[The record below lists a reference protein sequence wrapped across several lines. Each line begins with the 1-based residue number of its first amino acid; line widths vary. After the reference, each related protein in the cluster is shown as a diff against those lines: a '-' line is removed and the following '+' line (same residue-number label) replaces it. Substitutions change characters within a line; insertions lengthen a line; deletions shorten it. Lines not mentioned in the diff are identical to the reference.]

1 MKKLLVLSMVLL
13 SLSSC
18 EKETVELPIVACKC
32 NDGSIQ
38 PGSDDSACGNYVL
51 TTNGISVTLSR
62 GGVKEYIRSNKSFC
76 QLFPNHAY
84 CLGRNY

>member
-18 EKETVELPIVACKC
+18 EKESVELPIVACKC
-32 NDGSIQ
+32 NDGSVQ
-38 PGSDDSACGNYVL
+38 PGTNASACGTYVL
-51 TTNGISVTLSR
+51 TTNGISVTLNR
-62 GGVKEYIRSNKSFC
+62 GGVMEYIRSDKTFC
-76 QLFPNHAY
+76 QLFPGHAS